1 MRQQRQ
7 TAKGFTIIELLVAL
21 TIAAVMMAFAL
32 PAFNDFT
39 VQRQMTANVNQF
51 VSAISYARSEATRLG
66 GDVSLQ
72 SVDAADNGNEWGPG
86 FCVTAGDPGNCN
98 APLRVFALEGTVTL
112 NALGAD
118 LNNEPTMT
126 FNSRGMLQ
134 DDLAGTL
141 NLCGVDADDDP
152 GREVRINALGRTHVE
167 RFVCFP

>member
-1 MRQQRQ
+1 MRHQKQ
-7 TAKGFTIIELLVAL
+7 TSTGFTIIELLVAL

-51 VSAISYARSEATRLG
+51 ISAISYARSEATRLG

-72 SVDAADNGNEWGPG
+72 SVDAADNANEWGPG
-86 FCVTAGDPGNCN
+86 FCVTVGDPGNCD
-98 APLRVFALEGTVTL
+98 APLRIFALEGTVTL
-112 NALGAD
+112 NAQGAN
-118 LNNEPTMT
+118 LNTEPTLT

-134 DDLAGTL
+134 DELAGTIE
-141 NLCGVDADDDP
+141 LCGEDADDDP
-152 GREVRINALGRTHVE
+152 GREIRINALGRANVV